1 MGFHDIDRV
10 WPRHRFQPHW
20 RMLPRS
26 IRYDKFME
34 NLPSLHLRYGDDDG
48 GARFWFENGDSEDL
62 LVTSLGG
69 DLYRL
74 EQSSFIGD
82 AMYGDVVRAQ
92 R

>member
-1 MGFHDIDRV
+1 MF
-10 WPRHRFQPHW
+10 
-20 RMLPRS
+20 PRS

-34 NLPSLHLRYGDDDG
+34 KLPSLHLRYGDDDG